1 MFVCM
6 DQVDQED
13 VATVWLVP
21 LSSILEV
28 SVCVCLCE
36 RGSFFSMVIQYG
48 CNVVFFSNQI
58 LLFPSEEDNNGRSR
72 GGNSGGS
79 SL

>member
-1 MFVCM
+1 
-6 DQVDQED
+6 
-13 VATVWLVP
+13 
-21 LSSILEV
+21 
-28 SVCVCLCE
+28 
-36 RGSFFSMVIQYG
+36 MVIQYG
-48 CNVVFFSNQI
+48 CYVVFFSNQI